1 MKREHTRSRAV
12 LVVERSS
19 ERRGNVPSLMARTRK
34 GRGPSACRSGL
45 EGFLAALPRLFP
57 ARAGGAADGGRLAPD
72 RSRSTFGN
80 DAA

>member
-1 MKREHTRSRAV
+1 
-12 LVVERSS
+12 
-19 ERRGNVPSLMARTRK
+19 MARTRK
-34 GRGPSACRSGL
+34 GRGPSAPVRT

>member
-34 GRGPSACRSGL
+34 GRGPSAPVRT